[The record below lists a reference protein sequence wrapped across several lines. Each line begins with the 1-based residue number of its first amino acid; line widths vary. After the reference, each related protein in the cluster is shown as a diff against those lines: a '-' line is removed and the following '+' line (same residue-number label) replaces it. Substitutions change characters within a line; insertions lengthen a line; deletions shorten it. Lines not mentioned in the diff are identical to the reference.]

1 MGLNVFYFGADK
13 PAGRPIF
20 SLMGEKRASFEADPW
35 RRFIPLHF
43 LSSDRSTPLS
53 RGRLHDR
60 LCESNQLGLVLAHW
74 SESEG
79 EAKFRFSIHPQND
92 PEKTVFGPIFEQS
105 FCEAELN
112 FFNFSLDMTDLPEGS
127 YNVRA
132 QLTSPSGEN
141 FVENYLFDNFDN
153 GWLSSLNERVHYIKT
168 AEQSILKYHL
178 FSLTRQ
184 VEKRLAQSNAAEFHE
199 KYSAMVAMIEQCEN
213 GSSCLP
219 EQGLFQGG
227 FTSDVM
233 TQRRCTMYLPKG
245 HQEMKKAHLLVVL
258 PPSPGTENELA
269 ISLGKVFEGDAD
281 VVVLVPQSHGFSS
294 LATSAA
300 ANHTVLVIE
309 WAKNLFQTDLV
320 TLAGLGTSSDAALEA
335 SLLRPDLCQE
345 VLLDGDKIYS
355 DMSGISGPKVEAA
368 LDSRTNDLLYTFISA
383 GSSQTRMELVVK
395 SMTGLGFETL
405 IMPLD
410 ATMAISTW
418 LPTWFL
424 TDH

>member
-1 MGLNVFYFGADK
+1 
-13 PAGRPIF
+13 
-20 SLMGEKRASFEADPW
+20 
-35 RRFIPLHF
+35 
-43 LSSDRSTPLS
+43 
-53 RGRLHDR
+53 
-60 LCESNQLGLVLAHW
+60 
-74 SESEG
+74 
-79 EAKFRFSIHPQND
+79 
-92 PEKTVFGPIFEQS
+92 
-105 FCEAELN
+105 
-112 FFNFSLDMTDLPEGS
+112 
-127 YNVRA
+127 
-132 QLTSPSGEN
+132 
-141 FVENYLFDNFDN
+141 
-153 GWLSSLNERVHYIKT
+153 
-168 AEQSILKYHL
+168 
-178 FSLTRQ
+178 
-184 VEKRLAQSNAAEFHE
+184 
-199 KYSAMVAMIEQCEN
+199 
-213 GSSCLP
+213 
-219 EQGLFQGG
+219 
-227 FTSDVM
+227 
-233 TQRRCTMYLPKG
+233 
-245 HQEMKKAHLLVVL
+245 
-258 PPSPGTENELA
+258 
-269 ISLGKVFEGDAD
+269 
-281 VVVLVPQSHGFSS
+281 VVLVPQSHGFSS